1 MIENLVVHMKLIL
14 RLLRDR
20 RVSPLLKIIPLFTVL
35 YFVIPDPIP
44 LPFELDDWG
53 VLIVGM
59 YLFMQL
65 CPPEIVAENLEAIRK
80 GTIPGSWKEP
90 GESSDV
96 VDVGFKELDPKQ
108 EGEKKPPEES

>member
-1 MIENLVVHMKLIL
+1 MIEKLVVQMKLIL

-35 YFVIPDPIP
+35 YFIIPDPIP

-59 YLFMQL
+59 YLFVQL

-80 GTIPGSWKEP
+80 GTIPGNWKDTS
-90 GESSDV
+90 ESSDV

-108 EGEKKPPEES
+108 DADPKPPAGS

>member
-108 EGEKKPPEES
+108 EGEKKPPVGS

>member
-1 MIENLVVHMKLIL
+1 MIEKLVVQMKLIL

-20 RVSPLLKIIPLFTVL
+20 RVNPLLKIIPLFTVL
-35 YFVIPDPIP
+35 YFIIPDPIP

-59 YLFMQL
+59 YLFVQL

-90 GESSDV
+90 GESGDV

-108 EGEKKPPEES
+108 EGENKPPAGS

>member
-1 MIENLVVHMKLIL
+1 MN
-14 RLLRDR
+14 
-20 RVSPLLKIIPLFTVL
+20 PLLKIIPLFTVL
-35 YFVIPDPIP
+35 YFIIPDPIP

-59 YLFMQL
+59 YLFVQL

-108 EGEKKPPEES
+108 EGENKPPAGS

>member
-1 MIENLVVHMKLIL
+1 MIDKLVVQMKLIL

-35 YFVIPDPIP
+35 YFIIPDPIP

-53 VLIVGM
+53 VLIVGL
-59 YLFMQL
+59 YLFVQL

-80 GTIPGSWKEP
+80 GTIPGSWKDKN
-90 GESSDV
+90 ESSDV

-108 EGEKKPPEES
+108 DADPKPPVGS

>member
-108 EGEKKPPEES
+108 EGENKPPAGS